1 MHSVRNFLSQYFFF
15 VSLILLLVWRYSHGH
30 WFVITINKEM
40 LLQPCTYFRHSLK
53 GIQFKAVNNWS
64 RESLTPHLEVSR
76 SLDDKRALFLS
87 AVAVGNLLRIFLSLI
102 LMTENNL
109 TNKNG
114 TAKLFPTRLCPL
126 NFGRLTLI
134 AASIATTK
142 NITNTKQ
149 TLFCPLQPFHFC
161 LRGF

>member
-1 MHSVRNFLSQYFFF
+1 MATDLSLQLIRKCCSNLALTSAILSKEYSSKQSITEVVKVLHHTCKFLDRSM
-15 VSLILLLVWRYSHGH
+15 
-30 WFVITINKEM
+30 IN
-40 LLQPCTYFRHSLK
+40 
-53 GIQFKAVNNWS
+53 V
-64 RESLTPHLEVSR
+64 
-76 SLDDKRALFLS
+76 ALFLS

-109 TNKNG
+109 TNKNV

>member
-1 MHSVRNFLSQYFFF
+1 MAIDLSLQLIGKCCSNLALTSAILSKEYSSKQSITEVVKVLHHTCKFLDRPMIHALFSCQ
-15 VSLILLLVWRYSHGH
+15 LLLLAISWE
-30 WFVITINKEM
+30 F
-40 LLQPCTYFRHSLK
+40 
-53 GIQFKAVNNWS
+53 
-64 RESLTPHLEVSR
+64 
-76 SLDDKRALFLS
+76 
-87 AVAVGNLLRIFLSLI
+87 FLSLI

-126 NFGRLTLI
+126 NLGGLTLI

-149 TLFCPLQPFHFC
+149 TQSKHFFVRC
-161 LRGF
+161 SRFTSVWEDSNTNFLVLKKRFVKNLDMIHEN

>member
-1 MHSVRNFLSQYFFF
+1 
-15 VSLILLLVWRYSHGH
+15 
-30 WFVITINKEM
+30 
-40 LLQPCTYFRHSLK
+40 
-53 GIQFKAVNNWS
+53 
-64 RESLTPHLEVSR
+64 
-76 SLDDKRALFLS
+76 
-87 AVAVGNLLRIFLSLI
+87 
-102 LMTENNL
+102 MTENNL

-161 LRGF
+161 LRGFWYELLSSEKAVCEESRYDTRELNYMKKSLFSQFDFSDENQNVFLVTEKGDQQYYWMKAAFIHVLKSHEISDRTISVTLKRSVGALEIIHALMVIIFVVYRRL

>member
-1 MHSVRNFLSQYFFF
+1 MATDLSLQ
-15 VSLILLLVWRYSHGH
+15 LIRKCCSNLALTSAILSKEYSSKHI
-30 WFVITINKEM
+30 WYSNALMT
-40 LLQPCTYFRHSLK
+40 
-53 GIQFKAVNNWS
+53 VNNCS
-64 RESLTPHLEVSR
+64 REFLHHTCKFLHRPMIHVLCSL
-76 SLDDKRALFLS
+76 F
-87 AVAVGNLLRIFLSLI
+87 LRIFLSLI

>member
-1 MHSVRNFLSQYFFF
+1 MATDLSLQLIRKCCSNLALTSAILSKDSSKQSITEVVKVLHHTCKFLDRSM
-15 VSLILLLVWRYSHGH
+15 
-30 WFVITINKEM
+30 IN
-40 LLQPCTYFRHSLK
+40 
-53 GIQFKAVNNWS
+53 V
-64 RESLTPHLEVSR
+64 
-76 SLDDKRALFLS
+76 ALFLS

-126 NFGRLTLI
+126 NLGGLTLI

-142 NITNTKQ
+142 SITNTKQ